1 MEHLIQLS
9 IAMDDETI
17 KRQAM
22 EAASK
27 HVAEELTN
35 EVFNISYYGRKEGLS
50 KYAKDI
56 LMEVVTQYKDDI
68 IAEASRLVA
77 ESIKKSKKYKEMM
90 KDFLPEMMAEY
101 GA

>member
-9 IAMDDETI
+9 IAMDDESI
-17 KRQAM
+17 KKQAM
-22 EAASK
+22 EVASK
-27 HVAEELTN
+27 HIAKELTN
-35 EVFNISYYGRKEGLS
+35 EVFSVNYCGRKEGLS
-50 KYAKDI
+50 EYAKGI

-90 KDFLPEMMAEY
+90 KDLPEMTAEY
-101 GA
+101 GE